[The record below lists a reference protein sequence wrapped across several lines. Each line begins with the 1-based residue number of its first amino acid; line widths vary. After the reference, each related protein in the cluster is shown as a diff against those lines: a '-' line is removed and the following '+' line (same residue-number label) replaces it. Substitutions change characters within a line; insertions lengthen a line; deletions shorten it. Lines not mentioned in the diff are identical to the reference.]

1 LRWIRRK
8 GATAGLFARFISSVI
23 SGKTVMLDIMERVEE
38 RLARLTPREREV
50 LNKIME
56 GLLNKEIA
64 YELGISERTI
74 KAHRRQIME
83 KMGTKSIVHLTRMCA
98 AFL

>member
-1 LRWIRRK
+1 
-8 GATAGLFARFISSVI
+8 
-23 SGKTVMLDIMERVEE
+23 MLDLMERVEE

-74 KAHRRQIME
+74 KAHRSQIME
-83 KMGTKSIVHLTRMCA
+83 KMGTKSIVHLTRMCM